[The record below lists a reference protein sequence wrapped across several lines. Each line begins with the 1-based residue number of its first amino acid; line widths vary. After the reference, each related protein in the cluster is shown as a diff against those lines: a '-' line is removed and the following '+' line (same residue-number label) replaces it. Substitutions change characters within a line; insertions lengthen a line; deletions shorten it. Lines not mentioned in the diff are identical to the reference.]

1 VQLNFLDN
9 YSVPIIP
16 NHPSESEY
24 LPLIMQGLKEDIGMG
39 DLTTNIFIAD
49 DAVATCE
56 INARTPLVLCGAKIA
71 KQTFLQHDATIQIE
85 ALHHD
90 GAHLSQGETIMRLH
104 GNARALLTAERTALN
119 FLQYLSGIASFTAQ
133 CVAELEGTGAELLDT
148 RKTLPTYRHLAKYA
162 VRCGGGR
169 NHRLRLDDG
178 VMLKDN
184 HIAIAGD
191 LVKAVLFAKMHTP
204 ALTKIE
210 VECDTL
216 EQVKLALQAGADVIM
231 LDNMDLEMVKAA
243 VVHVAGRVPL
253 EVSGGVGI
261 HNLRQYALAGV
272 QFISMGALTHSVK
285 AADIGM
291 DYVC

>member
-1 VQLNFLDN
+1 M
-9 YSVPIIP
+9 PIIP

>member
-1 VQLNFLDN
+1 M
-9 YSVPIIP
+9 PIIP

-243 VVHVAGRVPL
+243 VVHVAGRAPL
-253 EVSGGVGI
+253 EVSGGVGL

>member
-1 VQLNFLDN
+1 M
-9 YSVPIIP
+9 PIIP
-16 NHPSESEY
+16 NHPSEAEY
-24 LPLIMQGLKEDIGMG
+24 LPLIMQGLKEDIGLG
-39 DLTTNIFIAD
+39 DLTSNIFIAD

-90 GAHLSQGETIMRLH
+90 GAHLSQGETIMRIS

-148 RKTLPTYRHLAKYA
+148 RKTLPTYRSLAKYA

-216 EQVKLALQAGADVIM
+216 EQVELALQAGADVIM

-253 EVSGGVGI
+253 EVSGGVGL